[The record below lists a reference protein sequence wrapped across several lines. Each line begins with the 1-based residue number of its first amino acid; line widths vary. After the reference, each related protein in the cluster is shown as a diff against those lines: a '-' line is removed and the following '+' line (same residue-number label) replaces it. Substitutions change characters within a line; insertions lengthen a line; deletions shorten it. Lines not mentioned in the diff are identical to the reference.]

1 MSKLKLP
8 ISLVMA
14 KILVVEDDPGVLENV
29 AQLLES
35 LNHVVDK
42 ATDGTYALDLLC
54 LSGYDMVILD
64 WDIPKQSGLEVCRKY
79 RADSGKAPVLML
91 TGKNAVDQK
100 EQAFDIGADDYLTKP
115 FEGRELAARVRALLR
130 RPHTLRTD
138 ALVAGHVTLE
148 PASRS
153 VSVNGASTKL
163 LPKELALLEFLMR
176 HPNQVFSADAL
187 LTRVWTAESDASPDT
202 VRKNITRLRQKIE
215 RAEFPALIHTV
226 FGLGYQLI
234 PPQSS
239 PHE

>member
-1 MSKLKLP
+1 
-8 ISLVMA
+8 MA